1 MMKQAAIYT
10 TLFVLL
16 LSCTSSQY
24 ISGRDYYDISDNLDL
39 EAVAYLFGE
48 SENLRDFEYRLND
61 PQIQISNLDLNRD
74 GYIDYLR
81 VTDASRRGIYL
92 VVIQAVLGRN
102 IFQDVATVSVG
113 RDRWGRQIVEIVG
126 DEYIYGRNYILI
138 PEYAHQPVIFGF
150 FRSPRYEPW
159 HSPYYWDYYPS
170 YYVYRRPRP
179 IPRYH
184 EYIHRHHYVP
194 HTSHYSDSR
203 RIDMPDYERHN
214 DYGSRRPD
222 HSFINRNQGVQNK
235 QDLNRRRSESPNVT
249 SRPSNSRR
257 SVDPV
262 QHPQTVP
269 SSGRSDSRSEHESA
283 PPRREYTRPS
293 GGNLDSKPRQE
304 QRISPANSGSGRR
317 SGNRNDSSSDPK
329 TNTTITKGK
338 NTASPSVRKESGSR
352 RQTTSNPAKES
363 RKETKSS
370 SGQTK
375 SGSGRR

>member
-1 MMKQAAIYT
+1 MKRAAIYT

-61 PQIQISNLDLNRD
+61 PRIQISNLDLNRD

-113 RDRWGRQIVEIVG
+113 RDAWGRQIVEIVG

-184 EYIHRHHYVP
+184 EYIHRHHYLP

-203 RIDMPDYERHN
+203 RIDVPDYERHN

-235 QDLNRRRSESPNVT
+235 QDLNRERSESPNT
-249 SRPSNSRR
+249 ELRPSNVRR
-257 SVDPV
+257 SAG
-262 QHPQTVP
+262 QTVRRPQAVPP
-269 SSGRSDSRSEHESA
+269 SDQNTRA
-283 PPRREYTRPS
+283 RRERTAPS
-293 GGNLDSKPRQE
+293 GVNQDSEPVQE
-304 QRISPANSGSGRR
+304 QRSSPAKSGSGRR
-317 SGNRNDSSSDPK
+317 SGEKVNSSSTQK
-329 TNTTITKGK
+329 TSPTKTSRS
-338 NTASPSVRKESGSR
+338 NTASPSVRTESTSR
-352 RQTTSNPAKES
+352 HQVTRSS
-363 RKETKSS
+363 KETKQQAKSRS
-370 SGQTK
+370 EQTK